1 MPNLTFVHESYGTE
15 TEHQRAQKVR
25 RKLES
30 EKKKIARRYV
40 VAPDFSQSYDTTRH
54 SNGKDYIIRMPYK
67 FREAPVEKP
76 SMRRSKRDD
85 AGHFV

>member
-15 TEHQRAQKVR
+15 TEPQRTRKVR
-25 RKLES
+25 AKLER

-40 VAPDFSQSYDTTRH
+40 VAPEFSQSYDTTRH
-54 SNGKDYIIRMPYK
+54 ENGNDYIIRLPYK

-85 AGHFV
+85 AGRFV